1 MAVSARRHRGSALVP
16 FCYSLTAPSAIGMTW
31 QSIMNRGVER
41 RPLSPRSQY
50 WRTVPLRR
58 LTSLLLAIF
67 CLFGML
73 GCFTDLLDQGQKPFL
88 TVFVWSLFSGFIA
101 VLWILV
107 FFRAP
112 RWLIG
117 VVALWFVGSRTLAA
131 AMHHVGP
138 LNHPSAEFGTRVA
151 TIACMVLSFSAYL
164 FFMGFIQ
171 DEGTRAIRMQT
182 ELSLAQG
189 IQQTLV
195 PVVDWRSAN
204 IEIYGISL
212 PSAEVGGDLV
222 DVAPLSDGS
231 VFAYVADV
239 SGHGLPAGILM
250 GMIKTAIR
258 TQLLDLPSPT
268 AVFERLNEVLPA
280 VKEPHMYATCTA
292 LRIRPAE
299 NDAPC
304 RVEYAI
310 AGQPAM
316 LHASFNGA
324 ASQLADQQLPIGLL
338 AGPAYNGHEVDLLPG
353 DVLLI
358 ATDGVLEATNKAGA
372 EFGLEQ
378 VEQILRE
385 NRSHSLADIARKIH
399 AALSG
404 SYAQDD
410 DQSLLLVRL
419 TS

>member
-1 MAVSARRHRGSALVP
+1 
-16 FCYSLTAPSAIGMTW
+16 
-31 QSIMNRGVER
+31 MNRGVER

-88 TVFVWSLFSGFIA
+88 TVFVWTLFSGFIA
-101 VLWILV
+101 VIWILV

-112 RWLIG
+112 RWLAA
-117 VVALWFVGSRTLAA
+117 VVVLWFVGSRTLAA
-131 AMHHVGP
+131 VMHHVGP
-138 LNHPSAEFGTRVA
+138 LNHPSAELGTRVA

-171 DEGTRAIRMQT
+171 SEGTRAIRMQT
-182 ELSLAQG
+182 ELAIAQR

-195 PVVDWRSAN
+195 PVIDWHSTN
-204 IEIYGISL
+204 IEIYGVSL

-222 DVAPLSDGS
+222 DVVPLSDGS

-268 AVFERLNEVLPA
+268 AVFERLNEVLPD
-280 VKEPHMYATCTA
+280 VKESNMYATCTA

-299 NDAPC
+299 DGAPC
-304 RVEYAI
+304 HVEYAI

-316 LHASFNGA
+316 LHASSTEA
-324 ASQLADQQLPIGLL
+324 VSQLADQQLPLGLL
-338 AGPAYNGHEVDLLPG
+338 AGPAYRGHEVDLHSG
-353 DVLLI
+353 DILLI
-358 ATDGVLEATNKAGA
+358 STDGILEAANHAGA
-372 EFGLEQ
+372 EFGLDQ
-378 VEQILRE
+378 VERVLIE
-385 NRSHSLADIARKIH
+385 NRSQ
-399 AALSG
+399 ALSTIANSIYSALAG
-404 SYAQDD
+404 SYIQDD